1 MLKIIYSRF
10 MSEIKSYICTEPRR
24 LRLISD
30 DIGNNIRRKAEYY
43 KIQGRI
49 LLEFPS
55 LSYRKAHG
63 FS

>member
-30 DIGNNIRRKAEYY
+30 NLGNNISKKSKYY

-55 LSYRKAHG
+55 LS
-63 FS
+63 